1 MLPLLLRSR
10 GVRCT
15 NRGASSAARKLHDGA
30 GANAALSTGG
40 GYGLTMQLT
49 LATLQGRHESHHAAC
64 KMGRKLTS
72 PQGQPLGQHAVCI
85 RSTASGVQMLLVTC
99 ARQLCE
105 TSCSRLPTSSAGH
118 CNSDAFGVSETDSRR
133 IEKASLLYGES
144 DAEAPAIVMLFG

>member
-1 MLPLLLRSR
+1 
-10 GVRCT
+10 
-15 NRGASSAARKLHDGA
+15 
-30 GANAALSTGG
+30 
-40 GYGLTMQLT
+40 
-49 LATLQGRHESHHAAC
+49 
-64 KMGRKLTS
+64 MGRKLTS

-133 IEKASLLYGES
+133 IEKTSLLYGES